1 LGRLECIGMPNKN
14 YIRGANFERSILN
27 KLKEIGYDGM
37 RSAGSH
43 SCADLIVWT
52 EYEEIVHGR
61 YPYDDQSWTEPR
73 LSLYLIQCKH
83 SLTRDASLETL
94 FKEENV
100 VKLAAMP
107 DKFTK
112 VIVIKQPRSI
122 RNIQFVYDGTSWKL
136 RSIFD
141 V

>member
-1 LGRLECIGMPNKN
+1 MARSKAKQ
-14 YIRGANFERSILN
+14 GADFERSILN
-27 KLKEIGYDGM
+27 KLRKIGYDGM

-43 SCADLIVWT
+43 GVADLIVWK
-52 EYEEIVHGR
+52 EYDVEIAIS
-61 YPYDDQSWTEPR
+61 YPYDCDS
-73 LSLYLIQCKH
+73 YLDTDLKFYMIQCKH

-100 VKLAAMP
+100 IKLAAMP

-122 RNIQFVYDGTSWKL
+122 RNIQFVFDGTSWKL

>member
-1 LGRLECIGMPNKN
+1 MARSKAKQ
-14 YIRGANFERSILN
+14 GADFERSILN
-27 KLKEIGYDGM
+27 KLRLQGYDGM

-43 SCADLIVWT
+43 GVADLLVWMVT
-52 EYEEIVHGR
+52 EIEVANPYPRDDESWLEE
-61 YPYDDQSWTEPR
+61 D
-73 LSLYLIQCKH
+73 LKLYMIQCKH
-83 SLTRDASLETL
+83 SLTRDANFKTL
-94 FKEENV
+94 FAEDNV
-100 VKLAAMP
+100 IKLAAMP

-136 RSIFD
+136 RNIFD

>member
-1 LGRLECIGMPNKN
+1 MARSKAKQ
-14 YIRGANFERSILN
+14 GADFERSILN
-27 KLKEIGYDGM
+27 KLRKIGYDGM

-43 SCADLIVWT
+43 GVADLLVW
-52 EYEEIVHGR
+52 EELSII
-61 YPYDDQSWTEPR
+61 DQLR
-73 LSLYLIQCKH
+73 LTGKTNSSDLKFYMIQCKH

-94 FKEENV
+94 FKEDNV